1 MARPGHHR
9 GRAHG
14 ARSAAYPA
22 EAAGAPP
29 EPAAAVMAGGG
40 GMPGGASVR
49 PDVADIRLA
58 EARECFL
65 TGEPIGPARVRDA
78 ILASWRRSRQWN
90 AAADHI
96 GLSYVGDPDLDTPLT
111 RSALPVLQNL
121 RDNLRGQPVSVM
133 LTDARGVL
141 P

>member
-22 EAAGAPP
+22 EAVGAPP
-29 EPAAAVMAGGG
+29 EPAAAVLAGRG
-40 GMPGGASVR
+40 GMPGGAIVR

-58 EARECFL
+58 EARERFL
-65 TGEPIGPARVRDA
+65 TGEPIGPGQVRDA

-90 AAADHI
+90 VAADHI
-96 GLSYVGDPDLDTPLT
+96 DLSYVRDPDLDTPLA
-111 RSALPVLQNL
+111 RNALPVLQNL
-121 RDNLRGQPVSVM
+121 RDNLEGQPVSVS
-133 LTDARGVL
+133 LST
-141 P
+141 